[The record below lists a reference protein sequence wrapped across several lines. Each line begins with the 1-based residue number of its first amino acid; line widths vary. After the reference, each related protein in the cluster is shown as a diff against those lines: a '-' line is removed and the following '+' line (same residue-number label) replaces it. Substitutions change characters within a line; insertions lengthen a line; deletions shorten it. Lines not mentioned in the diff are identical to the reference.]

1 MSLGVACCSAATQ
14 PVSRLAISIDDAR
27 LVAAVRTAILN
38 DRDLGL
44 REIAIDARSGTVTL
58 SGQVSSEEEADR
70 AVKLAKTI
78 AGVRNV
84 TSTLKVTGHAAT
96 QR

>member
-1 MSLGVACCSAATQ
+1 MSLGVACCRAATP
-14 PVSRLAISIDDAR
+14 PVSRLSISIDDAR

-58 SGQVSSEEEADR
+58 AGQVSSAEEADR
-70 AVKLAKTI
+70 AVKLARTI